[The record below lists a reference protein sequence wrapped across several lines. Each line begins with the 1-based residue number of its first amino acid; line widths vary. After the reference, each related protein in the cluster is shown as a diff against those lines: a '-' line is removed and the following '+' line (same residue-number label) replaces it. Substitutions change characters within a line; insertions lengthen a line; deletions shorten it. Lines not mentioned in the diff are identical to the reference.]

1 MADDDIIKLHRIEEI
16 MDLEEGSLTLEVHLS
31 DLEEWDSL
39 AAISFMALVDSDY
52 HRTVN
57 LGELKKAITVQDLIG
72 LI

>member
-39 AAISFMALVDSDY
+39 AAISFMALVGSDY

-57 LGELKKAITVQDLIG
+57 LSELKKAITVQDLIG